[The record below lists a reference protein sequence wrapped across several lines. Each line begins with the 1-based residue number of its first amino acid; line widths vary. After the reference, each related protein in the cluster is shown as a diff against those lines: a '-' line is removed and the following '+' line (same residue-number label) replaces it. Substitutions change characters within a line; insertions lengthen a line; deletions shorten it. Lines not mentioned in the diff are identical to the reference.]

1 MRENVKKL
9 YEKIRE
15 KSSVSMETYRI
26 IQETYRNMI
35 GQPLVKCRAQ
45 AFYNIMERIPVYIEK
60 GDLLAGNGAACV
72 NGLEI
77 DYANG
82 IWNQYEIDALKK
94 DGYTFAGDEE
104 LLYQL
109 NESTPPYGFSDGIA
123 EALSQDS
130 FLMPFL
136 RSGMALVKWDCLEQG
151 RQTLQCSAQGGL
163 NLTPAQALV
172 CLDYETAL
180 KKGLRAMIHE
190 CEEQLRQIT
199 FTTTRDY
206 DRYVY
211 IKCMK
216 KSLEGICLYAKR
228 MADLAG
234 EQAVKEKDL
243 KWREQLLQMEKIC
256 RRVPEFPAQNFRE
269 AIQMYW
275 FIFLTVACPNAALGM
290 GRLDQLFY
298 PYYVRDIEAGR
309 ITDEDVLELFELL
322 RIKDYHLGTV
332 QSKDNRDQTNGEA
345 KWHNIVIG
353 GVKRDGSDAANP
365 LSYLILKALQ
375 ECPSAHPTVT
385 LRVAQSTPDALLKMG
400 LECVRM
406 GLSMPAFVGDKSYLA
421 YLEMNGVEK
430 EDARDYVL
438 TGCIDVNLPGKS
450 RTMSAC
456 MFITPMCL
464 EVFLNHGM
472 KDGEMLGHDL
482 GDLDQWADFDEFM
495 AAFKQEFKYFIYLM
509 SQYSNLMIVSMQ
521 QNFPEPVKTAFMY
534 RGIED
539 GVDYQVKE
547 MPFENAG
554 VICPVGLVN
563 LGNALY
569 AIKKLVYEERS
580 LSLNELKAALD
591 ADWKGYEEL
600 LDKCLNLPKY
610 GNDNE
615 AVDAMVAEM
624 YACFDQYCHEM
635 PCVTGTV
642 YRGSA
647 VSIFGHAPGG
657 AMTKATPDGR
667 FNGETLADAGASPM
681 RGQDVNGPLA
691 VIKSAIKI
699 PQDSYQAVLFNM
711 KFQPGAVSSEADLYK
726 LGAMI
731 RTYFDHGGKHIQFNI
746 VDEKVL
752 QDARIHP
759 KDHRD
764 LMVRVAGYSAYYV
777 ELTAR
782 LQDEILARTKN
793 TSVK

>member
-1 MRENVKKL
+1 MRENIRNL
-9 YEKIRE
+9 YKKIR
-15 KSSVSMETYRI
+15 KKYDVSMESYRI
-26 IQETYRNMI
+26 IQETYRGMI

-45 AFYNIMERIPVYIEK
+45 AFYNIMEKIPVYIEK
-60 GDLLAGNGAACV
+60 GDLLAGNGSACA

-82 IWNQYEIDALKK
+82 IWNKYEIDALKK
-94 DGYTFAGDEE
+94 DGYGFAGDEK
-104 LLYQL
+104 LLYAL
-109 NESTPPYGFSDGIA
+109 NESAPPYGFSDGIG
-123 EALSQDS
+123 EVLSEDS
-130 FLMPFL
+130 YLMPFL
-136 RSGMALVKWDCLEQG
+136 RSGMALVKWDGLKQG

-163 NLTPAQALV
+163 NLTPAQSLV

-180 KKGLRAMIHE
+180 KKGLRAMIEE
-190 CEEQLRQIT
+190 CKAQLKEIT
-199 FTTTRDY
+199 FDTTEAY
-206 DRYVY
+206 ERYIY
-211 IKCMK
+211 IQCMK
-216 KSLEGICLYAKR
+216 KSLEGICLYARR

-234 EQAVKEKDL
+234 TMAAGEQDL
-243 KWREQLLQMEKIC
+243 EWKAQLLQMEKIC

-269 AIQMYW
+269 AMQMYW

-290 GRLDQLFY
+290 GRLDQLLY
-298 PYYVRDIEAGR
+298 PYYVKDIEAGL
-309 ITDEDVLELFELL
+309 ITDEDVLELLELL

-332 QSKDNRDQTNGEA
+332 QSKDNREQTNGEA

-353 GVKRDGSDAANP
+353 GVKRDGSDATNP

-375 ECPSAHPTVT
+375 ECPSPHPTVT
-385 LRVAQSTPDALLKMG
+385 LRVSVGTPDTLVKMG

-406 GLSMPAFVGDKSYLA
+406 GLSMPAFVGDPSYLA
-421 YLEMNGVEK
+421 YLQMNGVAL

-450 RTMSAC
+450 RTMAAC

-464 EVFLNHGM
+464 DVFLNHGL
-472 KDGEMLGHDL
+472 KDGLRLGHDC
-482 GDLDQWADFDEFM
+482 GDLDQWKDFDAFM
-495 AAFKQEFKYFIYLM
+495 EAFKKEFKHFIYLM
-509 SQYSNLMIVSMQ
+509 AQYSNLMIVSMQ
-521 QNFPEPVKTAFMY
+521 RNFPEPVKTAFMY

-539 GVDYQVKE
+539 GVDYQIKT

-569 AIKKLVYEERS
+569 VIKKLVYEEQAIT
-580 LSLNELKAALD
+580 LSGLKAALD
-591 ADWKGYEEL
+591 ANWKGYEEL
-600 LDKCLNLPKY
+600 QKRCLSLPKY
-610 GNDNE
+610 GNDND
-615 AVDAMVAEM
+615 AVDAMVAQM

-635 PCVTGTV
+635 KCVTGTV

-657 AMTKATPDGR
+657 AMTGATPDGR
-667 FNGETLADAGASPM
+667 FCGETLADAGVSPM

-711 KFQPGAVSSEADLYK
+711 KFQPGAVSSDEDLYK
-726 LGAMI
+726 LSAMI
-731 RTYFDHGGKHIQFNI
+731 RTYFEHGGKHIQFNI

-752 QDARIHP
+752 KDARVHP
-759 KDHRD
+759 EHHKD

-777 ELTAR
+777 ELTPR

-793 TSVK
+793 LAVG